1 MWGINGWVRRR
12 NQYSVTAND
21 KFHSALI
28 RIRPVYICL
37 PAPSSLS
44 ASASGRLLLNL
55 NIINYGT
62 ILTEVI
68 RPYWSCDYIQ
78 WELRESWPDAFRPEA
93 FYCRQLFLSCFI
105 SGLSLL
111 QIQSFVCF
119 FFIRFWF
126 DFDSILIRF
135 SAMFDEFS
143 RRWFKV
149 WANRGNST
157 IFAENPERISG
168 SWRWTGA
175 QLVAIV

>member
-111 QIQSFVCF
+111 QNQSFVCF
-119 FFIRFWF
+119 FFLF
-126 DFDSILIRF
+126 DFDSIQCDVWWVQSTLVQSLSQSRQLDDLCRESWKNLGQLTMNW
-135 SAMFDEFS
+135 SA
-143 RRWFKV
+143 
-149 WANRGNST
+149 
-157 IFAENPERISG
+157 ISG
-168 SWRWTGA
+168 HCIACSNES
-175 QLVAIV
+175 